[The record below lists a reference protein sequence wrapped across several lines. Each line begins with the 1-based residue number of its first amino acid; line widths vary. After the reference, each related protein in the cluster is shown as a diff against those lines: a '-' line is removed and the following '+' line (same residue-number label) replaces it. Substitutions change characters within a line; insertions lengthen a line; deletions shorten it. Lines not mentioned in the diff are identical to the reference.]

1 VTVAADVSAATV
13 TAKSGGLLEAIAEG
27 ALDTSFFT
35 GNFPPYASVETTA
48 LLGYPSV
55 EEVLAAEWTPL
66 LERTA
71 LKPDAENVNQVAVAG
86 RLSTHVRLTI
96 YPDGGVARLRVRGEV
111 VPDPRRLGGRLDLAA
126 SLTDIGT
133 ELLPRT
139 RLQPDTEHYLR

>member
-13 TAKSGGLLEAIAEG
+13 TAKSGDLLEAIAEG

-66 LERTA
+66 PTEAWPACASAAR
-71 LKPDAENVNQVAVAG
+71 
-86 RLSTHVRLTI
+86 S
-96 YPDGGVARLRVRGEV
+96 YPTRDGSV
-111 VPDPRRLGGRLDLAA
+111 AA
-126 SLTDIGT
+126 STS
-133 ELLPRT
+133 LPA
-139 RLQPDTEHYLR
+139 